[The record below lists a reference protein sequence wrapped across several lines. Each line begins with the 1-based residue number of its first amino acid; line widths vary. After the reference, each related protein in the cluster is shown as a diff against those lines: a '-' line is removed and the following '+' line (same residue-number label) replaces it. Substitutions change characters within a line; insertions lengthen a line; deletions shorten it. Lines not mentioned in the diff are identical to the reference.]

1 VSDAR
6 LEAAEIQISHLT
18 RAVEDLSDQLVRQ
31 GEDLDY
37 LGKRFQALLDRLS
50 RHDGD
55 EASDIP
61 LLEQRPP
68 HW

>member
-1 VSDAR
+1 MSDAR
-6 LEAAEIQISHLT
+6 LEAAETQISHLT

-31 GEDLDY
+31 GEEVDR
-37 LGKRFQALLDRLS
+37 LGKRFQALLDRVS
-50 RHDGD
+50 GHDGD